1 MPQSVYMC
9 FKVFKHAFKC
19 FVYDSNV
26 ILSAYGDSKDS
37 LYNKEIM
44 ERVIELIKI
53 PDFDEK
59 NVN

>member
-1 MPQSVYMC
+1 MRDLPTEVAEDFARELYKSLC
-9 FKVFKHAFKC
+9 L
-19 FVYDSNV
+19 NV